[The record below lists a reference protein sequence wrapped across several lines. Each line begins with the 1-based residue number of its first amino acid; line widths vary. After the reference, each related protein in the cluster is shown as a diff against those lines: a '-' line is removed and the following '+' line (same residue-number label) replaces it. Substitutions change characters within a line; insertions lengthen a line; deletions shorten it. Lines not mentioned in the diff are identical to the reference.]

1 MKKDV
6 FNVELSKINDEGI
19 RKSTETILELMPDYF
34 YEIPASNSGRFHPDF
49 SLGEGGLVRHVKVAC
64 RIGEEL
70 FRDSVFCPFDE
81 HKKDLIRMAIMLH
94 DGFKSGI
101 IYSGHT
107 AFNHPILM
115 RDFILD
121 SIKNLPM
128 PEKDAED
135 VARMIASHMGPWNK
149 DKGGYEV
156 LPVPKENDEL
166 FVHLCDYIASRN
178 FLNVYFE
185 DNEVIDSAK
194 RVKKLEN

>member
-6 FNVELSKINDEGI
+6 FNVELSKINDEKI
-19 RKSTETILELMPDYF
+19 RESTEIILELMPDYF
-34 YEIPASNSGRFHPDF
+34 YEIPASTSGRFHPDF

-64 RIGEEL
+64 RVGEEL

-101 IYSGHT
+101 SYSGHT
-107 AFNHPILM
+107 AFHHPILM
-115 RDFILD
+115 HDFIKD
-121 SIKNLPM
+121 NMNKLPIS
-128 PEKDAED
+128 EEDAED
-135 VARMIASHMGPWNK
+135 VARMIASHMGPWNRDK
-149 DKGGYEV
+149 DGYEV
-156 LPVPKENDEL
+156 LPVPKESDEI

-185 DNEVIDSAK
+185 NNEIVDSAK
-194 RVKKLEN
+194 RVRRIEK

>member
-1 MKKDV
+1 MKKDI

-34 YEIPASNSGRFHPDF
+34 YEIPASTSGRFHPDF
-49 SLGEGGLVRHVKVAC
+49 SLGYGGLVRHVKVAC
-64 RIGEEL
+64 RVGEEL

-115 RDFILD
+115 YDFILD
-121 SIKNLPM
+121 NIKNLPM
-128 PEKDAED
+128 SKEDAED

-149 DKGGYEV
+149 DYKGNVV
-156 LPVPKENDEL
+156 LPIPKTKYENFVHMCDYLASRKYLNINFDENDEI
-166 FVHLCDYIASRN
+166 V
-178 FLNVYFE
+178 E
-185 DNEVIDSAK
+185 
-194 RVKKLEN
+194 